1 MLNHY
6 SKVASKAK
14 YRSIYGEGLKILTP
28 KKMFQRLPIILAQV
42 RAGNTYENLLNKI
55 RQIIYSLHQESIK
68 QYNEFNKVMKQNG
81 NYIYDSEN
89 CKTSD
94 PSRLLLNLSDKVDL
108 KRSDKYVALS
118 NLYIYYIWKI

>member
-28 KKMFQRLPIILAQV
+28 KQMFQRLPIILAQV
-42 RAGNTYENLLNKI
+42 RAGDTYEKLLNKI
-55 RQIIYSLHQESIK
+55 RQIIYSLYQESIK

-94 PSRLLLNLSDKVDL
+94 PHRLLLNLSDKVDL

-118 NLYIYYIWKI
+118 NLYIYHIWKI